1 MSSNFFS
8 FNQAPVI
15 RAMQTKMNY
24 LIERQSVIVGIIANA
39 NTSFYKAKDIAP
51 PNFQEL
57 LDGDMKKVKMSVTSD
72 MHKKGSSYSQFASYI
87 MEDESAVDET
97 PMGNNVILEEQ
108 ALKLAETKFQY
119 DQVTKLYK
127 SFSELMELSLRN
139 G

>member
-1 MSSNFFS
+1 
-8 FNQAPVI
+8 
-15 RAMQTKMNY
+15 
-24 LIERQSVIVGIIANA
+24 
-39 NTSFYKAKDIAP
+39 
-51 PNFQEL
+51 
-57 LDGDMKKVKMSVTSD
+57 MKKVKMSVTSD